1 MRLYE
6 ITLLPCSALGTPLAG
21 DTLFGQ
27 FCWQAAYDPGLLPGG
42 LEANLTRYPE
52 APFAVFSSA
61 WPRFTQNGR
70 VTYAVK
76 RPDLPLDRLAPPPAG
91 SRSQRLLHRK
101 EVKKKSWLLVAED
114 LRLDPSR
121 LADDLTLSELL
132 LAQAPPVIKRL
143 CRRAGAQQPLIPW
156 EQPHNTINRQT
167 LTTGKELFAP
177 YTQEAHFYFPET
189 ELALFVLLDEAAT
202 DLDRV
207 CRGLTRIGQTGF
219 GKDASIGLGRF
230 KLTGHRELPLPQV
243 PGADALFTLAP
254 CVPPPHSFS
263 EAFFTPLVR
272 FGKHG
277 DRLATS
283 KNPFKA
289 PVVMAAPGAVFMPAE
304 PQALTRPYFGR
315 AVTGVSLV
323 QPQAVVQGYA
333 PVLPFPLEVHHA

>member
-6 ITLLPCSALGTPLAG
+6 ITLAPRSALGTPLAG

-61 WPRFTQNGR
+61 WPRVTQNGR
-70 VTYAVK
+70 VTYAVR
-76 RPDLPLDRLAPPPAG
+76 RPDLPLDWLSPPPAG
-91 SRSQRLLHRK
+91 SRYQRLLHRK
-101 EVKKKSWLLVAED
+101 EVKKKPWLLVPED
-114 LRLDPSR
+114 LRLDPSC

-132 LAQAPPVIKRL
+132 LAQAPPVIQRL
-143 CRRAGAQQPLIPW
+143 CRRAGAWQPLISW
-156 EQPHNTINRQT
+156 EQPHNTINRRT
-167 LTTGKELFAP
+167 LTTGEAPFAP

-202 DLDRV
+202 DIDRV
-207 CRGLTRIGQTGF
+207 CRGLARIGLTGF
-219 GKDASIGLGRF
+219 GRDASLGLGRF
-230 KLTGHRELPLPQV
+230 ELTGHRELSLPQV

-254 CVPPPHSFS
+254 CVPAPHSFT

-289 PVVMAAPGAVFMPAE
+289 PVVLAAPGAVFVPAE

-333 PVLPFPLEVHHA
+333 PVLPVKLEVSHA